1 MIWDLKAEKEKK
13 KLGSVKVHG
22 TASLLELNER

>member
-1 MIWDLKAEKEKK
+1 MIWDLKAERGKK

-22 TASLLELNER
+22 PASLLEPNER